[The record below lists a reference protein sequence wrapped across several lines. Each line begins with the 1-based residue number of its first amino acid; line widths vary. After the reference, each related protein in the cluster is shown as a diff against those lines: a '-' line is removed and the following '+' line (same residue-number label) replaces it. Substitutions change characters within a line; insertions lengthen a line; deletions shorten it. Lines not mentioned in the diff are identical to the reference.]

1 MDPNTILDLS
11 HKLDS
16 NVHIYP
22 GDPAFTCRPYATV
35 TNDGYSVHT
44 ISLGSHTGTHIDA
57 PSHFFAGT
65 TTIDQIPLSS
75 LFAPLVVVDLTQRNL
90 KDRQIITWE
99 DISSYAELMRPGVIL
114 IIRTG
119 WSAYWGTPKYY
130 NHPFLEREA
139 SRKIIERGVRI
150 IGVDTLSPDET
161 EYQGTGG
168 LHGFGAHQ
176 EILGAGALIVE
187 NLTNL
192 DQLAGH
198 THIGL
203 VPLNLEG
210 CDGSPI
216 RAFAW
221 KAEQQ

>member
-1 MDPNTILDLS
+1 MNPNTIIDLS

-16 NVHIYP
+16 NVQTYP
-22 GDPAFTCRPYATV
+22 GDPQFTCRPCATV
-35 TNDGYSVHT
+35 PQDGYSVHS

-57 PSHFFAGT
+57 PSHFFAGS

-90 KDRQIITWE
+90 KDRQMITWE
-99 DISSYAELMRPGVIL
+99 DISSSADLMRQGVIL
-114 IIRTG
+114 VIHTG

-139 SRKIIERGVRI
+139 ARKIIERGVRI
-150 IGVDTLSPDET
+150 VGLDTLSPDET
-161 EYQGTGG
+161 EYQGIGG

-176 EILGAGALIVE
+176 EILGVRALIVE

-192 DQLAGH
+192 DKLNGQ

-210 CDGSPI
+210 SDGSPV

-221 KAEQQ
+221 KAEQ